1 MPDTAFYEMKNVK
14 KQFFKTG
21 GIECFHAIQSFAEKE
36 VTPEQAHEIGIKL
49 AEELWGDKYQVVIC
63 THINKQ
69 NVHNH
74 IIINSVS
81 FVDGNKYHNSNVEIA
96 FLKETNDEICMKYGL
111 SILNTYKANKEKEI
125 AQKRIANYNR
135 SSGKMELIKSDID
148 EAISKSGKYQ
158 DFINI
163 LNSQGYY
170 IKKGGSSISTPYY
183 NRNIRLARAFGDEY
197 SVENIKARIY
207 HYTTEIKQEKK
218 YKVRIYD
225 GVKIDS
231 ELLKKSHF
239 YRLYVHYLYLFGKLP
254 AKVHYEERSAEYYKA
269 IDKMEKTSDEIR
281 FIGKYEIQNIN
292 DVTKIKNELTE
303 NMNNLKENKKQLLK
317 KYTKAE
323 DIDKEK
329 IKTKIE
335 NITFG
340 ISKISKEIQTCR
352 KIINNTE
359 RGEKEQKLIEQ
370 REKENLNINHKNI
383 KKEKFRIK

>member
-1 MPDTAFYEMKNVK
+1 
-14 KQFFKTG
+14 
-21 GIECFHAIQSFAEKE
+21 
-36 VTPEQAHEIGIKL
+36 
-49 AEELWGDKYQVVIC
+49 
-63 THINKQ
+63 
-69 NVHNH
+69 
-74 IIINSVS
+74 
-81 FVDGNKYHNSNVEIA
+81 
-96 FLKETNDEICMKYGL
+96 
-111 SILNTYKANKEKEI
+111 
-125 AQKRIANYNR
+125 
-135 SSGKMELIKSDID
+135 MELIKSDID

-254 AKVHYEERSAEYYKA
+254 AKVHYEGRSAEYYKA

-281 FIGKYEIQNIN
+281 FIGKYEIQNI
-292 DVTKIKNELTE
+292 
-303 NMNNLKENKKQLLK
+303 
-317 KYTKAE
+317 
-323 DIDKEK
+323 
-329 IKTKIE
+329 